1 MGFWCISGVI
11 RCTSDVFCFAQIPK
25 RPYFRDDHK
34 FFQNHHESFYHDQ
47 KSFQNNHEWALILH
61 DFIHFYNFST
71 FYSIWHLTFL
81 VGGIHYLALALLFG
95 SSASL
100 LHLSPA
106 CAKIY
111 PSACAKCAKPVC
123 PVSTGV
129 QRANQAAS
137 KPAPHFQHFNESQAR
152 EIHFFSGRS
161 LARHH
166 VNDYV
171 SLSDGPLTSSR
182 SYSRLHAAVE
192 RQKCDKRPGFG
203 GKKLSW
209 TNVITRFFSF
219 VCMTVR
225 SFVLDHLVHH
235 QHHWLALAKSLNRIF
250 WNTTHD

>member
-1 MGFWCISGVI
+1 MPAVEKI
-11 RCTSDVFCFAQIPK
+11 RMIGTLKELDFTWLHTLHYNFLQYLTFDIPGGGHSLFGTCTSFWQQCKSPAFIPCLCK
-25 RPYFRDDHK
+25 NLSLRMCKMCKTCVSCVDWRATCQSSSKQASP
-34 FFQNHHESFYHDQ
+34 
-47 KSFQNNHEWALILH
+47 A
-61 DFIHFYNFST
+61 FST
-71 FYSIWHLTFL
+71 FQREP
-81 VGGIHYLALALLFG
+81 GPRN
-95 SSASL
+95 SL
-100 LHLSPA
+100 
-106 CAKIY
+106 
-111 PSACAKCAKPVC
+111 
-123 PVSTGV
+123 
-129 QRANQAAS
+129 
-137 KPAPHFQHFNESQAR
+137 
-152 EIHFFSGRS
+152 FSGRS

-219 VCMTVR
+219 VRITVR